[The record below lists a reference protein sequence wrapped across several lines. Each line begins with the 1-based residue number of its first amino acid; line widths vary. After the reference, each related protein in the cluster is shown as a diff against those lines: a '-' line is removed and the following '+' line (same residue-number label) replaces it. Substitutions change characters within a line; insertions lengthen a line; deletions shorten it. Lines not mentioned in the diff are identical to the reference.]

1 MKKEEI
7 HQGDELIFSTT
18 ASDVVDRYRGH
29 KCKVIAVD
37 VTADG
42 EWMVNI
48 EYTTILSGKNK
59 RIWDSD
65 PNHFER
71 PLCKENEG
79 LDAMFA
85 EF

>member
-7 HQGDELIFSTT
+7 HQGDELIFSTS
-18 ASDVVDRYRGH
+18 SDSGVIERYRGQ

-37 VTADG
+37 VTG
-42 EWMVNI
+42 GKWRVNI
-48 EYTTILSGKNK
+48 EYTSILYGGNK
-59 RIWDSD
+59 RIWDND

-71 PLCKENEG
+71 PLCKENKG